1 MNIKAIKFLLF
12 ATLFAVALVSCDDD
26 KQETTDDEEYVYYNL
41 LVVPSEP
48 SASGAAITKDMQWKT
63 GDQVAALNLL
73 YGRDVVTMTYDGS
86 KFSGRMPTISSAGTI
101 GYFYPMHVLEQTT
114 SDTTTVHVDFQR
126 QDGVTVEPYLA
137 CEETAII
144 TGNGNAE
151 GELSMKCINAYATL
165 VLKHNGE
172 LINDISHIEISAF
185 SGTLYNK
192 GDYELKS
199 LTYTTLKEGNISVK
213 NVGLTGVAR
222 IMMIPTAGVTLGVTA
237 VATDGKAYIG
247 RMEKSVAVEAG
258 GEYTFTFDCGLDE
271 GKACIG
277 DYFYSDYTRSA
288 EYDETKTLVGIVY
301 ALTDYEGGEI
311 NPNLNVS
318 NHGRVMSVVDYGKA
332 VWSFSATY
340 VFDIPKM
347 PNFGNVDGGNEQGF
361 LPQNAVEGTYHADAD
376 TKLDVKLDN
385 LGRIVKWPNSGAL
398 SDFDGRHNTECSD
411 TAVNRMPAPF
421 RAANFDKGGLSGWYL
436 PSAGEMALIS
446 AQCSSGIMDGKEGF
460 TPLSNFTYWTST
472 EHSAEKVWAVQ
483 PFNGRVVANYK
494 TSTYMVRPV
503 LQF

>member
-26 KQETTDDEEYVYYNL
+26 KKETTDDEEYVYYNL

-48 SASGAAITKDMQWKT
+48 SANGAAITKDMHWKT
-63 GDQVAALNLL
+63 GDQIAALNLL
-73 YGRDVVTMTYDGS
+73 YARDVVTMTYDGS

-101 GYFYPMHVLEQTT
+101 GYVYPMHVLEQST

-137 CEETAII
+137 GEEAAII

-151 GELSMKCINAYATL
+151 GELSMKCINAYASL
-165 VLKHNGE
+165 AINCNGAPV
-172 LINDISHIEISAF
+172 NDIVHIEISAY

-199 LTYTTLKEGNISVK
+199 LSYTTLKEGNISVK
-213 NVGLTGVAR
+213 SAGLNGVAR
-222 IMMIPTAGVTLGVTA
+222 IMMIPTGGVALSVTA
-237 VATDGKAYIG
+237 VAADGRAYVG
-247 RMEKSVAVEAG
+247 NMTKSVAVEAG
-258 GEYTFTFDCGLDE
+258 GEYSFTFDCKLEE
-271 GKACIG
+271 GSARIG
-277 DYFYSDYTRSA
+277 DYFYSDYTRSS

-340 VFDIPKM
+340 VFDVPKM
-347 PNFGNVDGGNEQGF
+347 PNFGNVDGSNEQGF
-361 LPQNAVEGTYHADAD
+361 LPENAVEGT
-376 TKLDVKLDN
+376 
-385 LGRIVKWPNSGAL
+385 
-398 SDFDGRHNTECSD
+398 
-411 TAVNRMPAPF
+411 
-421 RAANFDKGGLSGWYL
+421 
-436 PSAGEMALIS
+436 
-446 AQCSSGIMDGKEGF
+446 
-460 TPLSNFTYWTST
+460 
-472 EHSAEKVWAVQ
+472 
-483 PFNGRVVANYK
+483 
-494 TSTYMVRPV
+494 
-503 LQF
+503 